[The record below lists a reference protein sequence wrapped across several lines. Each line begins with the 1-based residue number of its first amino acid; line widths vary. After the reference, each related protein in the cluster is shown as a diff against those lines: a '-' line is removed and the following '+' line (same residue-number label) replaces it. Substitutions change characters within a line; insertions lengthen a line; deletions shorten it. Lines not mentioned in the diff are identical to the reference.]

1 MRAIVQV
8 TRKSALTVEDKELW
22 SAGAGMVVLL
32 GIAREDTR
40 ETADKMIDKLL
51 KLRIFPDENGKIN
64 LSALQTGGEI
74 AVISNFTLYANC
86 AASRRPDFARAM
98 GYQEARELYA
108 YFLRTMEQSARAWAD
123 PAGPV
128 PVIRGGVFGGDM
140 LLEIHN
146 DGPLTVILD
155 SADF

>member
-8 TRKSALTVEDKELW
+8 TRKSSLTVDEKQLW
-22 SAGAGMVVLL
+22 TAGSGMVILL
-32 GIAREDTR
+32 GIARDDTR
-40 ETADKMIDKLL
+40 EIADKMIDKLL

-64 LSALQTGGEI
+64 LSVLQTGGEI
-74 AVISNFTLYANC
+74 ALISNFTLYANC

-98 GYQEARELYA
+98 GYREAEEMYGYVLSA
-108 YFLRTMEQSARAWAD
+108 MERAAKD
-123 PAGPV
+123 LALPDHPAPAV
-128 PVIRGGVFGGDM
+128 HGGVFGGDM

-155 SADF
+155 SAEF

>member
-1 MRAIVQV
+1 MRAVVQV
-8 TRKSALTVEDKELW
+8 TRFSSLTVDEKKLW
-22 SAGAGMVVLL
+22 EGQRGMVVLL
-32 GIAREDTR
+32 GIGKDDTR
-40 ETADKMIDKLL
+40 EVADKMIDKLL

-64 LSALQTGGEI
+64 LSALQVGAEI
-74 AVISNFTLYANC
+74 GVVSNFTLYANC

-98 GYQEARELYA
+98 SYQEANELYA
-108 YFLRTMEQSARAWAD
+108 YFLSTMEQTAKDLALPGVSA
-123 PAGPV
+123 PAV
-128 PVIRGGVFGGDM
+128 RGGVFGGDM